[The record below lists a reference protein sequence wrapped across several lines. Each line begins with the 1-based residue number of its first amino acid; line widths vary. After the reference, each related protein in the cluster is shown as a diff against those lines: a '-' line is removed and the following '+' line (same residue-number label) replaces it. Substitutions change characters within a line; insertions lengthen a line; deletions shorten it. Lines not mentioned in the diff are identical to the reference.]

1 MRLLIWH
8 KLFITMLAATTI
20 VVVVTLFMTRWSF
33 NRGFLDYVNSNEA
46 RRIE

>member
-8 KLFITMLAATTI
+8 KLFIAMLAATTI

-33 NRGFLDYVNSNEA
+33 NHSGSNSPPLA
-46 RRIE
+46 A